1 MLWAADGDTR
11 AERLLRTIAET
22 SPAAITIHRAD
33 TGEATFANS
42 RWEEITGQPMD
53 EAMGHG
59 FLAMIHPDDTDP
71 FVLAGAH
78 ARKTGQ
84 PYTIRYRLLR
94 ADGEQRWL
102 DAQVGVTL
110 GDEGDVVEL
119 VAITADVTQIVRDQ
133 AKLAHLA
140 THDSLTGLPNRTH
153 VSAHLDAA
161 IARSAGRD
169 GDLAVLFCDLDRFKP
184 INDRLG
190 HSAGD
195 LALQEV
201 AERLRSAIRASDL
214 AGRLGGDEFVAVLEP
229 VRDEAEAL
237 ELARRIIA
245 AIEEPMTL
253 AGNFASVSAS
263 IGVAISDG
271 GSDADDLLRAAD
283 AALYRAKADR
293 GCVALADGGPT
304 RRSPAHA
311 LGRP

>member
-110 GDEGDVVEL
+110 GDEGDVRQRRQVFVEARGDGG
-119 VAITADVTQIVRDQ
+119 VVDRGDEVGADASVEQRAQRGLHGDDD
-133 AKLAHLA
+133 ALAS
-140 THDSLTGLPNRTH
+140 DVG
-153 VSAHLDAA
+153 VE
-161 IARSAGRD
+161 
-169 GDLAVLFCDLDRFKP
+169 
-184 INDRLG
+184 
-190 HSAGD
+190 
-195 LALQEV
+195 QEV
-201 AERLRSAIRASDL
+201 DVFGEGRA
-214 AGRLGGDEFVAVLEP
+214 GGD
-229 VRDEAEAL
+229 
-237 ELARRIIA
+237 
-245 AIEEPMTL
+245 
-253 AGNFASVSAS
+253 
-263 IGVAISDG
+263 
-271 GSDADDLLRAAD
+271 
-283 AALYRAKADR
+283 
-293 GCVALADGGPT
+293 ADGGGIF
-304 RRSPAHA
+304 RGGGEGVGGVAGGVVGEVVRDVVDGARGVVEGGRDVGAAVGKH
-311 LGRP
+311 LGEQLGEGADRCGVAA